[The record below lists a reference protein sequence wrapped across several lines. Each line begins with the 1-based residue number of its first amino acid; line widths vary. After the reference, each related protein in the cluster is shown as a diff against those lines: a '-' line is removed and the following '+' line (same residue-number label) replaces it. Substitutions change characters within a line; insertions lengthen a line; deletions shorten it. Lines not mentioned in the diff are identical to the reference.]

1 MFNNKI
7 NDFHDV
13 NFIKNLLNFSLG
25 LEVERHRVNDVG
37 EISTFPYPSG
47 IGNQI
52 DNEWI
57 TTDFLETMTEVVTP
71 VTNDTK
77 QALIA
82 LDKLSNVLINSLSN
96 GELLWPLSMPPAL
109 PLTFEKIDI
118 AHTTKEKRDYF
129 NNWVKKYNFQRAT
142 PTGAHV
148 NLGIGAQ
155 FISDNKLNHQNIN
168 DLYMKIARG
177 FMKNRFVLTYFFGA
191 SPIAEENYFLK
202 DEEHIKYV
210 RSIRQSELGFGT
222 RYHGDYSSVEN
233 YVTNILN
240 GMESGRLLNDHDF
253 HAPVRLRGETG
264 INKLTK
270 DGINHIELRMLDLD
284 HWSKDGIGPD
294 AINII
299 RLMAAYFVMYEE
311 DTFDLNYYNQLNE
324 EVSLS
329 APLDKLHI
337 SKIWNFIYLLQDFVH
352 KMKVGQIYDDVLNRF
367 RSQLKDGQKTVSAR
381 LMNEIKNNSLS
392 NFALEIA
399 KDNLNFTKDIETIKT
414 IKNIFET
421 SDSNISSGYL
431 IKHLFNV

>member
-1 MFNNKI
+1 
-7 NDFHDV
+7 
-13 NFIKNLLNFSLG
+13 
-25 LEVERHRVNDVG
+25 
-37 EISTFPYPSG
+37 
-47 IGNQI
+47 
-52 DNEWI
+52 
-57 TTDFLETMTEVVTP
+57 
-71 VTNDTK
+71 
-77 QALIA
+77 
-82 LDKLSNVLINSLSN
+82 
-96 GELLWPLSMPPAL
+96 
-109 PLTFEKIDI
+109 
-118 AHTTKEKRDYF
+118 
-129 NNWVKKYNFQRAT
+129 
-142 PTGAHV
+142 
-148 NLGIGAQ
+148 
-155 FISDNKLNHQNIN
+155 
-168 DLYMKIARG
+168 
-177 FMKNRFVLTYFFGA
+177 
-191 SPIAEENYFLK
+191 
-202 DEEHIKYV
+202 
-210 RSIRQSELGFGT
+210 
-222 RYHGDYSSVEN
+222 
-233 YVTNILN
+233 
-240 GMESGRLLNDHDF
+240 MESGRLLNDHDF

-284 HWSKDGIGPD
+284 PWSKDGIGPD